1 MLNINTNFPGA
12 MDNKLRLTTG
22 CSESNFQPEVCR
34 WIDPFPLTHAMN
46 LSYRDDKEFDLGSI
60 LDYVPSSTLVDQS
73 TENKSIQENVLK
85 RPIIQIEDNDYENLN
100 SRASRFKRHRTCND
114 VAISSAT
121 DVFPADATSSAVD
134 VIPDASIVATGVLP
148 DVEISAADVFPD
160 VATTAAD
167 LFPDVATSAAAAH
180 NVTPEV
186 EGYPRFRNHQ
196 EKQWQKQFQ
205 ALLEFKQKHGHCC
218 VPNKYDENPVLGRWV
233 KRQRYQHKLLLQ
245 QGKKSTLVPHRV
257 KALEDAGFIWDSH
270 SALWEE
276 RLNELKAYRR
286 AHGHSNVPSTCTA
299 NAQLSTWVKCQRR
312 QYKLFL
318 EGDPSSNLSPERISA
333 LNKIG
338 FQWCGRLARRKGTIS
353 PSH

>member
-1 MLNINTNFPGA
+1 MLNINTKFPGA
-12 MDNKLRLTTG
+12 MLDNKLRLTAG
-22 CSESNFQPEVCR
+22 CSESNLFQQEGCR

-85 RPIIQIEDNDYENLN
+85 RPVIQIEDNDYENH
-100 SRASRFKRHRTCND
+100 SRAPPFKRHRTCND
-114 VAISSAT
+114 VAISNAADMIPDVGICAA
-121 DVFPADATSSAVD
+121 DVF
-134 VIPDASIVATGVLP
+134 L
-148 DVEISAADVFPD
+148 DVEIDAADVFPD
-160 VATTAAD
+160 VEISDTD
-167 LFPDVATSAAAAH
+167 VFPDVATSAAAAH
-180 NVTPEV
+180 NVTPEAR
-186 EGYPRFRNHQ
+186 EYPRFRSSQ

-257 KALEDAGFIWDSH
+257 KALEDAGFIWDSQ

-286 AHGHSNVPSTCTA
+286 VHGHSNVPSTCTA

-318 EGDPSSNLSPERISA
+318 DGDPSSNLTPERIST
-333 LNKIG
+333 LNQIG
-338 FQWCGRLARRKGTIS
+338 FQWCGRLAKRKGTR
-353 PSH
+353 PSYS